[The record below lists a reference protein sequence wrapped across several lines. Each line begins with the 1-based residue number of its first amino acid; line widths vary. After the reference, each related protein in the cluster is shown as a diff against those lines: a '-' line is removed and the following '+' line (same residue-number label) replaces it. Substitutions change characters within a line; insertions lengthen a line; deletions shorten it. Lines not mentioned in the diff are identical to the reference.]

1 MLENL
6 ESALLEA
13 LEDEYKARATYRLV
27 INKFGQIRPFIN
39 IIQSEER
46 HIQALLPLFRK
57 YHSEFIPAIHS
68 LLTLESYTYVTDC

>member
-39 IIQSEER
+39 P
-46 HIQALLPLFRK
+46 LL
-57 YHSEFIPAIHS
+57 S
-68 LLTLESYTYVTDC
+68 LWDKK